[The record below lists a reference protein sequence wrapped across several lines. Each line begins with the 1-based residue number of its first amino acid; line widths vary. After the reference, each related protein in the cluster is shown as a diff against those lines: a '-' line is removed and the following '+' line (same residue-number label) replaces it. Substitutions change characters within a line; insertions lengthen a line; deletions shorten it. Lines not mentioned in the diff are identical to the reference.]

1 MGETMTA
8 IVTAYCACHL
18 CCGQNA
24 IGLTAA
30 GTKPVQGVTIAAPR
44 SVPFGTMIHVETVG
58 WRRVEDRLS
67 KRFDNRFD
75 LYFRRHADAVKFGKQ
90 QLKVTYERTNRI
102 RR

>member
-1 MGETMTA
+1 
-8 IVTAYCACHL
+8 
-18 CCGQNA
+18 
-24 IGLTAA
+24 
-30 GTKPVQGVTIAAPR
+30 VQGVTIAAPR